1 MWRVLI
7 KKGGERQR
15 IHALTYVKEGK
26 KKTVCICVEKLGSF
40 PMERNPLH
48 LRKEEA
54 GKKERN
60 TKSGKGDP
68 DGCVEARHAKET
80 TVVRKW
86 GLCVCVCV
94 WLGARGDRQGHDNK
108 PASRSKFSRQSALA
122 LSNSN

>member
-1 MWRVLI
+1 VESTH
-7 KKGGERQR
+7 KKRGRARKDTCIDVRERR
-15 IHALTYVKEGK
+15 K

-68 DGCVEARHAKET
+68 GCVEARHAKET